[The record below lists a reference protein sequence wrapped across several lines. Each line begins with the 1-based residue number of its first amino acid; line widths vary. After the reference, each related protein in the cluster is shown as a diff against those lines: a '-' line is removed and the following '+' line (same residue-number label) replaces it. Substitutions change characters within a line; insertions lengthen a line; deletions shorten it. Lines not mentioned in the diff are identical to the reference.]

1 MNEVLVI
8 FGSTDG
14 AFGRGWR
21 RRYRE
26 SNVGCFLLLF
36 SVTDGGCV
44 SAQRLRTLPAEERE
58 NVLSKLFLL
67 YGGSPSKSSKEAV
80 SRGSAE
86 DDAVDEHTE
95 GDEASRSWDW
105 KRDSTEWQLKSLTA
119 ALGLSS
125 TGSREELVAT
135 VQKQLCDLAEPA
147 EQLSVSLEKL
157 SRIVAGL
164 DRTNPITLAKG
175 DSVNGVKS
183 SLDSLQHRAKLQAKR
198 VLEVDPFQVMQ
209 NRDQGPCVLDLAY
222 LYMDFV
228 ADAFDC
234 MLPLLRAEA
243 EAYLQP
249 GTIITQQLNRCMFL
263 IFKVIGTSTNE
274 GNLYDPRRA
283 GRFLIELGK
292 LRRAWRVNCGS
303 VKKMNMHLD
312 EMIRK
317 LDNSNEGSSAAEEE
331 AFDPANI
338 IQLTP
343 YALTELHE
351 SYHGPPS
358 HMPTANRDETSTD
371 SPKSWSAV
379 WQPVSGSASP
389 LASSDRPTIVASVQE
404 DHTREPSSS
413 DNPNGGHM
421 DHAVPFGD
429 AIEGL
434 QLPSTIRD
442 RRRDHTSSNFA
453 ARAMRFEAPDRPGT
467 ATEATQASDQVVDL
481 NELRGVNGQPA
492 ARGDGEDDQNRS
504 FLDWVQGH
512 ADAFHQLRT
521 ENAQNEPPG
530 TADPEAR
537 LHATR
542 LASSTRVHARLAF
555 TERGQAVRVPT
566 QQPVSQ
572 SRMRDATSITRLVT
586 TLSTRLRAVST
597 PLLDTGKNKTRSP
610 NTVKLLEHIARWEL
624 LGYSRPDELQFIGLG
639 KPGLITERLA
649 ELTAKDGRWSA
660 VLGRALTVHCM
671 PMQICIMNGLI
682 SEAAGEFDGV
692 APASM
697 FCTAVTV
704 VIRMIF
710 KAYLEAGEAPKVRAV
725 SWWKTIAHLSDV
737 LVCWSCG
744 SNGISTTY
752 PNTGLPGQSE
762 TSDVT
767 AKAILIG
774 LSCEG
779 GDEKYTWGKLFALV
793 APKLLYDLAEADVP
807 GSVVDSVSGLCYLF
821 ARIIG
826 DAAKSEPKW
835 NDALELATLTI
846 PVQLRSCLKSAA
858 EWAKQA
864 KITAE
869 LAGPACE
876 KYLNKDSFTMN
887 EEPKIDG
894 FSFHDRSNSRKGIRL
909 GILLGLAASFSYSAR
924 SRIKARSSVIIPHDD
939 AEDRDEIAEAKG
951 VAKRGTRSDVT
962 IDLDPVVAALDDCVS
977 ALACIGAPLAMI
989 GWALDGGH
997 KGIRGGLSLLGNS
1010 RWLGDNQGEF
1020 PVYSPIQQ
1028 IVDMTQLLLHTFAEL
1043 RPAGTSASNAVNAL
1057 LSDAKWHKT
1066 FSMLQAVSPNM
1077 FYFGSSLDL
1086 IGASADVFPHSFKIS
1101 RLRKDLKRH
1110 AAEFQNATSIS
1121 LVLDRTSPCP
1131 SAWRA
1136 INSLCRR
1143 ALVGRSLNAS
1153 FEGEDGLGDGV
1164 NREAMQ
1170 ILVDTLA
1177 RGTDKRPEEAILCPF
1192 ASDDTTS
1199 AAYLTLRPD
1208 APHAAAVFFGKVLGL
1223 IISSNVTVNLPLA
1236 PWLWSFLLGR
1246 KGTLS
1251 QLSAV
1256 DEEFGRTLMTL
1267 HTHPLSHESNAWVEM
1282 SDMTFSR
1289 SVDLSNGQVA
1299 EIELIPGGRDVLVTD
1314 TNRKRFVQAYAWH
1327 SMEYVRGGSIAEVAR
1342 AARKGLCDVIP
1353 AELLSSLSAVDL
1365 ERLVCGLPKI
1375 SVKAW
1380 REATIYEP
1388 KVSSPE
1394 EERRVEWFW
1403 NAVNG
1408 FTSADQ
1414 ALLLHFW
1421 AAYTHLPHSGF
1432 EGLHFKIRFD
1442 EKLSTDH
1449 LPMAQTC
1456 FLTLR
1461 IPRYVSAEQCTT
1473 RLLHAIRTG
1482 NTGFGFA

>member
-1 MNEVLVI
+1 VDQRHYL
-8 FGSTDG
+8 
-14 AFGRGWR
+14 W
-21 RRYRE
+21 
-26 SNVGCFLLLF
+26 FLI
-36 SVTDGGCV
+36 SVTDGDCV
-44 SAQRLRTLPAEERE
+44 IARAVQRLRTLPVEERE

-67 YGGSPSKSSKEAV
+67 YGGSPSKSSKEAI

-86 DDAVDEHTE
+86 DGAVDERVL

-105 KRDSTEWQLKSLTA
+105 RRDSTEWQLKSLTA

-135 VQKQLCDLAEPA
+135 VQKQLSDLAEPA

-157 SRIVAGL
+157 SRIIAGL
-164 DRTNPITLAKG
+164 DRTHPITLAKG

-228 ADAFDC
+228 ADAFDS

-317 LDNSNEGSSAAEEE
+317 LDNSYEGSSATEEE

-358 HMPTANRDETSTD
+358 HTPTANRDEASSD

-389 LASSDRPTIVASVQE
+389 LASGERPTVVASVQE
-404 DHTREPSSS
+404 DQTREPSSS
-413 DNPNGGHM
+413 DNPNGGHV
-421 DHAVPFGD
+421 DHALPFGD

-442 RRRDHTSSNFA
+442 RRRDNTSSNFA
-453 ARAMRFEAPDRPGT
+453 ARAMRFEAPDRLG
-467 ATEATQASDQVVDL
+467 AAMEATQENDQVVDL
-481 NELRGVNGQPA
+481 NELRGVNGQPV
-492 ARGDGEDDQNRS
+492 ARGDGEDDQT

-512 ADAFHQLRT
+512 ANAFHQLRT
-521 ENAQNEPPG
+521 ENAHNESPG

-624 LGYSRPDELQFIGLG
+624 LGYSRPDELKFIGLG
-639 KPGLITERLA
+639 KSGLITERLA
-649 ELTAKDGRWSA
+649 DLTAKDGRWSA

-682 SEAAGEFDGV
+682 SEASGEFDGV

-710 KAYLEAGEAPKVRAV
+710 KAYLEAGEVPKVRVA

-762 TSDVT
+762 TSEVT
-767 AKAILIG
+767 ARAILIG

-779 GDEKYTWGKLFALV
+779 GDEKYTWGKLFVMV

-846 PVQLRSCLKSAA
+846 PVQLRSCLDSAA
-858 EWAKQA
+858 AWAKQA
-864 KITAE
+864 KTTAE

-876 KYLNKDSFTMN
+876 RYLNKDSFTMN

-894 FSFHDRSNSRKGIRL
+894 FSFHDRSNSRKGIKL
-909 GILLGLAASFSYSAR
+909 GILLGLAASLSHSSR
-924 SRIKARSSVIIPHDD
+924 SRIKARSSVSIPRDDD
-939 AEDRDEIAEAKG
+939 AEHRDEVAEAKE

-962 IDLDPVVAALDDCVS
+962 LDLDPVVAALNDCVS
-977 ALACIGAPLAMI
+977 ALACIGAPLAML

-1043 RPAGTSASNAVNAL
+1043 RPAGTSAPNAVNAL
-1057 LSDAKWHKT
+1057 LSDSKWHKT

-1110 AAEFQNATSIS
+1110 AAEFQNGTSIS
-1121 LVLDRTSPCP
+1121 LVLDRASPCH

-1177 RGTDKRPEEAILCPF
+1177 QGTDKRPEEAILCPF
-1192 ASDDTTS
+1192 ASDNTTS

-1282 SDMTFSR
+1282 SDMAFSR
-1289 SVDLSNGQVA
+1289 SVDLPNGQVA

-1314 TNRKRFVQAYAWH
+1314 ANRKRFVQAYAWH
-1327 SMEYVRGGSIAEVAR
+1327 SMEFVRGGSIADVAR

-1375 SVKAW
+1375 SVEAW

-1388 KVSSPE
+1388 KASSPE

-1403 NAVNG
+1403 NAVNS

-1461 IPRYVSAEQCTT
+1461 IPRYMSAEQCTT